1 MTSVLPAD
9 FILEKKPQAHG
20 YTELEIIGPNPFF
33 EMKCKLRGHE
43 FHYSRITNLEDLR
56 SMSFPCAGPRDRR
69 RHDGIVYKNVLATYT
84 HLHALGSPE
93 WARGMVKK
101 AREYRMTGMQGDRS

>member
-1 MTSVLPAD
+1 MR
-9 FILEKKPQAHG
+9 
-20 YTELEIIGPNPFF
+20 
-33 EMKCKLRGHE
+33 RGHG
-43 FHYSRITNLEDLR
+43 IDG
-56 SMSFPCAGPRDRR
+56 A
-69 RHDGIVYKNVLATYT
+69 HDGIVYKNVLATYT